1 MIILQTVPPHDRVP
15 SPLELTNRLRRTD
28 TAQEL
33 RFEPGVRPRHVTE
46 LLRDKREAETETR
59 LGKSLRSG
67 EVDHGVG
74 LEGDG
79 RRRRRSGHGSEPG
92 VEEPGEGGLGLVEEE
107 SAAEEERL
115 PVVVESREGGERE
128 LRVAPDVGGVED
140 ECVAEVGV
148 VRPAGG
154 IGPENVSVIVVVV
167 FLQCVGERWILEV
180 VAFQVVQD
188 VLQTHHRGSER

>member
-1 MIILQTVPPHDRVP
+1 M
-15 SPLELTNRLRRTD
+15 
-28 TAQEL
+28 
-33 RFEPGVRPRHVTE
+33 
-46 LLRDKREAETETR
+46 
-59 LGKSLRSG
+59 
-67 EVDHGVG
+67 
-74 LEGDG
+74 
-79 RRRRRSGHGSEPG
+79 
-92 VEEPGEGGLGLVEEE
+92 EEPGEGGLGLVEEE

-128 LRVAPDVGGVED
+128 LRVAPGVGGVED

-154 IGPENVSVIVVVV
+154 IGPENVSVIVVV

-188 VLQTHHRGSER
+188 VLQSHRGIDSAATRFVTWQKREMN